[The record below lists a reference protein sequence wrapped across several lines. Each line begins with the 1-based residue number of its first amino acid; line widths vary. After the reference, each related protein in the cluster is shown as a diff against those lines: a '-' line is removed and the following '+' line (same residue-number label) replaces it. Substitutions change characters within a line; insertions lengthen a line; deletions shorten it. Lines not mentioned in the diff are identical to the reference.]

1 MQFNKITVFKR
12 ETFERLLCFDVL
24 VRLIGLWVERQLC
37 VCQSSQ
43 TDNQW
48 TVKHFRL

>member
-1 MQFNKITVFKR
+1 MQFNKIPVFKR

-24 VRLIGLWVERQLC
+24 LGLIGLWVEGQLC

-43 TDNQW
+43 TDNQS
-48 TVKHFRL
+48 TVKHFGL